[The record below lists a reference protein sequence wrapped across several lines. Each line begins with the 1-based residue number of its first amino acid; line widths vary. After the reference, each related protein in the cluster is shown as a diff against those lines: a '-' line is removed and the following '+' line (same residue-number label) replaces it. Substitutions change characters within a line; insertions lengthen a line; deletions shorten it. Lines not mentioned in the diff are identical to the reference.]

1 MNPGLFVCYNGFG
14 DSMER
19 IEKQME
25 FILEIDKEKQIKR
38 KTLQSNGKDFE
49 DDAQHAWHMAI
60 MTLLLNEYAN
70 EEIDVVKT
78 ISMLLI
84 HDLVEID
91 AGDTYAYDNQG
102 LKTQSTR
109 EMLAANRIFNLL
121 PEDQAKKM
129 FDLWNEFEER
139 KTPEAKFARVMDNFQ
154 PVMLN
159 AATDGR
165 MWVENGVHL
174 EQILKRNEKTH
185 EGSEVLWMYM
195 YEHFIMPNV
204 EKKRIKRSM
213 SFS

>member
-1 MNPGLFVCYNGFG
+1 
-14 DSMER
+14 MER
-19 IEKQME
+19 IEKQMQ

-60 MTLLLNEYAN
+60 MTLLLSEYAN
-70 EEIDVVKT
+70 EKIDVLKT

-91 AGDTYAYDNQG
+91 AGDTYAYDDQG
-102 LKTQSTR
+102 
-109 EMLAANRIFNLL
+109 
-121 PEDQAKKM
+121 KKI

-165 MWVENGVHL
+165 MWAENGVHL
-174 EQILKRNEKTH
+174 EKILKRNEKTH
-185 EGSEVLWMYM
+185 EGSEMLWKYM
-195 YEHFIMPNV
+195 YEHFILPNV
-204 EKKRIKRSM
+204 KKGRIKE
-213 SFS
+213 

>member
-1 MNPGLFVCYNGFG
+1 
-14 DSMER
+14 MER
-19 IEKQME
+19 IEKQMQ

-60 MTLLLNEYAN
+60 MTLLLSEYAN
-70 EEIDVVKT
+70 EKIDVLKT

-91 AGDTYAYDNQG
+91 AGDTYAYDDQG
-102 LKTQSTR
+102 LKTQNER
-109 EMLAANRIFNLL
+109 ENLAANRIFNLL
-121 PEDQAKKM
+121 PEDQAKKVLH
-129 FDLWNEFEER
+129 LWNEFEER
-139 KTPEAKFARVMDNFQ
+139 RTPEAKFARVMDNFQ

-174 EQILKRNEKTH
+174 E
-185 EGSEVLWMYM
+185 
-195 YEHFIMPNV
+195 
-204 EKKRIKRSM
+204 
-213 SFS
+213 

>member
-109 EMLAANRIFNLL
+109 EMLAQIVFLIYYQKIRQKRCLIYGMNL
-121 PEDQAKKM
+121 
-129 FDLWNEFEER
+129 R
-139 KTPEAKFARVMDNFQ
+139 K
-154 PVMLN
+154 
-159 AATDGR
+159 
-165 MWVENGVHL
+165 
-174 EQILKRNEKTH
+174 
-185 EGSEVLWMYM
+185 
-195 YEHFIMPNV
+195 
-204 EKKRIKRSM
+204 
-213 SFS
+213 

>member
-1 MNPGLFVCYNGFG
+1 MNPGLFVCYNSAG

-19 IEKQME
+19 IEKQMQ

-38 KTLQSNGKDFE
+38 KTLQSNGQDFE

-60 MTLLLNEYAN
+60 MTLLLSEYAN
-70 EEIDVVKT
+70 EKIDVLKT

-91 AGDTYAYDNQG
+91 AGDTYAYDDQG
-102 LKTQSTR
+102 LKTQSER
-109 EMLAANRIFNLL
+109 ENLAANRIFNLL
-121 PEDQAKKM
+121 PEDQAKKV

-165 MWVENGVHL
+165 MWVENDVHL
-174 EQILKRNEKTH
+174 DKILKRNERTH
-185 EGSEVLWMYM
+185 EGSEVLWRYM
-195 YEHFIMPNV
+195 YEHFILPNV
-204 EKKRIKRSM
+204 EKRRIKK
-213 SFS
+213 